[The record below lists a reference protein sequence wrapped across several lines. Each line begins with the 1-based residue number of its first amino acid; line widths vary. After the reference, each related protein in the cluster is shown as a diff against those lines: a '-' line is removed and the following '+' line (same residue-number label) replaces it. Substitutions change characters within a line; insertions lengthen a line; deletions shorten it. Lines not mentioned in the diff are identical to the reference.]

1 MQRKEHFMQLLEEI
15 DPRTLGLRI
24 AEARKARGKT
34 QEEVASHLGL
44 SRPTYIAIEKGERQA
59 KPDEINKLAKFLGR
73 RVHELVRTG
82 EPVTDFQPHLRAVAE
97 KMKDT
102 NEPEL
107 RAGIDELQKLAEDY
121 RALENYTNSP
131 LRSNYPPEVNLTPR
145 IDVAQLA
152 ESIAVQER
160 NRLGLG
166 DQPVI
171 HLRSILEW
179 DVGLRIFYWELPSA
193 IAGMFAYTADLGCCI
208 LVNRKHP
215 PVRRRVSMLHEYG
228 HLIVDRYKPG
238 IDYLSYGGRKP
249 ANERFAESFALSFL
263 MPSSSVQN
271 RFNSIVT
278 TSGDFQ
284 VSDLCRLS
292 HFYFVSVEAMCLR
305 LEQLGLTP
313 RGTWQ
318 SLKESGLAPQTA
330 ATLLELPSHPEAKR
344 PYPDRYL
351 FLAVQAFEQG
361 EISQGQLARYLRCDP
376 VTARELVA
384 ECLTNSHIEDDG
396 KQRNL
401 QFEFHRSLLAE
412 TK

>member
-1 MQRKEHFMQLLEEI
+1 
-15 DPRTLGLRI
+15 
-24 AEARKARGKT
+24 
-34 QEEVASHLGL
+34 
-44 SRPTYIAIEKGERQA
+44 
-59 KPDEINKLAKFLGR
+59 
-73 RVHELVRTG
+73 
-82 EPVTDFQPHLRAVAE
+82 
-97 KMKDT
+97 
-102 NEPEL
+102 
-107 RAGIDELQKLAEDY
+107 
-121 RALENYTNSP
+121 
-131 LRSNYPPEVNLTPR
+131 
-145 IDVAQLA
+145 
-152 ESIAVQER
+152 
-160 NRLGLG
+160 
-166 DQPVI
+166 VI

>member
-1 MQRKEHFMQLLEEI
+1 MQLLEEI
-15 DPRTLGLRI
+15 NPRTLGLRI
-24 AEARKARGKT
+24 AEARKARGQT
-34 QEEVASHLGL
+34 QEEVALHLGC
-44 SRPTYIAIEKGERQA
+44 SRQTYIAIEKGERQA
-59 KPDEINKLAKFLGR
+59 KPDEITQLANFLGR
-73 RVHELVRTG
+73 RVHDLVRAG
-82 EPVTDFQPHLRAVAE
+82 EPVMDFQPHLRAVAE
-97 KMKDT
+97 KMTDSHV
-102 NEPEL
+102 PEL

-121 RALENYTNSP
+121 RSLEEVTKSP
-131 LRSNYPPEVNLTPR
+131 LRFNYSREVNLTPR

-152 ESIAVQER
+152 ESAAVQER

-166 DQPVI
+166 DGPVI

-193 IAGMFAYTADLGCCI
+193 IAGMFAYTPDLGCCI

-215 PVRRRVSMLHEYG
+215 AVRRRVSMLHEYG

-238 IDYLSYGGRKP
+238 IDYLTYGGRKP

-263 MPSSSVQN
+263 MPASSVQQ

-278 TSGDFQ
+278 TTSDFQ

-305 LEQLGLTP
+305 LEQLSLTS

-330 ATLLELPSHPEAKR
+330 AKLLDLPDHPEANR

-351 FLAVQAFEQG
+351 YLAVQAFEQG
-361 EISQGQLARYLRCDP
+361 TISQGQLARLLRCDP
-376 VTARELVA
+376 VSARELVE
-384 ECLTNSHIEDDG
+384 ECLTNLHVEDDG
-396 KQRNL
+396 EQRNL
-401 QFEFHRSLLAE
+401 QFEFHRSLLVEA
-412 TK
+412 K

>member
-1 MQRKEHFMQLLEEI
+1 M
-15 DPRTLGLRI
+15 
-24 AEARKARGKT
+24 
-34 QEEVASHLGL
+34 
-44 SRPTYIAIEKGERQA
+44 
-59 KPDEINKLAKFLGR
+59 
-73 RVHELVRTG
+73 
-82 EPVTDFQPHLRAVAE
+82 
-97 KMKDT
+97 
-102 NEPEL
+102 
-107 RAGIDELQKLAEDY
+107 
-121 RALENYTNSP
+121 
-131 LRSNYPPEVNLTPR
+131 
-145 IDVAQLA
+145 
-152 ESIAVQER
+152 
-160 NRLGLG
+160 
-166 DQPVI
+166 I

-215 PVRRRVSMLHEYG
+215 PTRRRMSMLHEYG

-263 MPSSSVQN
+263 MQSSSVQN

-330 ATLLELPSHPEAKR
+330 ATLLELPSHRETNR

-351 FLAVQAFEQG
+351 YLAVQAFEQG

-376 VTARELVA
+376 VSARELVA
-384 ECLTNSHIEDDG
+384 ECLTNWHIEDDG
-396 KQRNL
+396 EQRNL